1 MRGRGEKED
10 TSDDSGINEVIA
22 DVEKEMTNKQSLL
35 SQKVDLLMGGIRIRE
50 NELMQMKQQQAEYE
64 ALTGKYE
71 EDLRTMT
78 VKINQMEAVG
88 DDVIG

>member
-88 DDVIG
+88 DDVID

>member
-88 DDVIG
+88 NDVID

>member
-1 MRGRGEKED
+1 MRDRGEKEEPI
-10 TSDDSGINEVIA
+10 DDSGMNEVIA

-88 DDVIG
+88 DDVID